1 MKMAKLQKK
10 RMELLTQMDKRRKA
24 RLPLDNV
31 RGEFFKVF
39 FFLRKAKI
47 SIFLAGLEWQLS
59 SPRSL
64 SVLQEEKCWQIWG
77 LSASSESPRKII
89 LFVVT
94 LAQMTVSARVRQFS
108 NTIINVPTLPIHV
121 KDIYSIFYK

>member
-39 FFLRKAKI
+39 FFK
-47 SIFLAGLEWQLS
+47 
-59 SPRSL
+59 
-64 SVLQEEKCWQIWG
+64 EKQ
-77 LSASSESPRKII
+77 K
-89 LFVVT
+89 F
-94 LAQMTVSARVRQFS
+94 QFS
-108 NTIINVPTLPIHV
+108 WQVWNDNCQAHEAYQFFRKKNADKYGDFLPPPSHQG
-121 KDIYSIFYK
+121 K

>member
-47 SIFLAGLEWQLS
+47 LIFLVGLE
-59 SPRSL
+59 
-64 SVLQEEKCWQIWG
+64 
-77 LSASSESPRKII
+77 
-89 LFVVT
+89 
-94 LAQMTVSARVRQFS
+94 
-108 NTIINVPTLPIHV
+108 
-121 KDIYSIFYK
+121 